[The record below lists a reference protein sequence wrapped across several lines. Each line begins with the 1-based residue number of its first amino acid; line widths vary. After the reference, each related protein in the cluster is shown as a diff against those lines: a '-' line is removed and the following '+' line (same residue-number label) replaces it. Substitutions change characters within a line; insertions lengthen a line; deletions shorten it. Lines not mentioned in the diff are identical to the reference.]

1 MRLLRQLFSSHSLL
15 SGAKW
20 HCRNFL
26 HRQVN
31 PSPWLPI
38 KGNIAIMIRIT
49 ILVWRL
55 FMKLFGTIVLL
66 FLVQACDPYGFGFKQ
81 NPANVLNQAFK
92 SVLTIDPERFL
103 EISGKEALC
112 IYGNNEGMT
121 YLNSN
126 LNLNPDN
133 IEIKPK
139 LIENLSRYT
148 KSPQFVGYWSY
159 YNEKYEVDILD
170 KTTNSDLLKVI
181 VECHYGFE
189 GQKKEAYQNL
199 KLKKYKKKECKV
211 IKLTTFHFEG
221 LPMRAECAP
230 LSVEL

>member
-1 MRLLRQLFSSHSLL
+1 M
-15 SGAKW
+15 
-20 HCRNFL
+20 
-26 HRQVN
+26 
-31 PSPWLPI
+31 
-38 KGNIAIMIRIT
+38 AIMSRIT

-55 FMKLFGTIVLL
+55 FMKLFGTLVLL

-81 NPANVLNQAFK
+81 NPANVLNQAFN
-92 SVLTIDPERFL
+92 SVLSINPERFL
-103 EISGKEALC
+103 EVSGKEALC

-121 YLNSN
+121 YLNNN

-139 LIENLSRYT
+139 LIENSSRYT

-170 KTTNSDLLKVI
+170 KTTNLDLLKVI

-189 GQKKEAYQNL
+189 GQKNDAYQNL
-199 KLKKYKKKECKV
+199 KLKKYKMKECKV
-211 IKLTTFHFEG
+211 IKLTPFHFEG
-221 LPMRAECAP
+221 LPLRPECAP